1 MNLYDI
7 QNQLSDLQSEVQQL
21 RLKNLKLTAR
31 NQRLLGIAQDLAADV
46 KDLRGDGYLC
56 DCEDNWESIS
66 PYTCP
71 MCRLGQVEEEIT
83 KEATK

>member
-7 QNQLSDLQSEVQQL
+7 QNQLSELQSEVQQL
-21 RLKNLKLTAR
+21 RLKNLKLTER
-31 NQRLLGIAQDLAADV
+31 NQRLLGIAQDLAAD
-46 KDLRGDGYLC
+46 LQELGSESC
-56 DCEDNWESIS
+56 DCEGNWESIS

-71 MCRLGQVEEEIT
+71 MCRLGKVEAEII